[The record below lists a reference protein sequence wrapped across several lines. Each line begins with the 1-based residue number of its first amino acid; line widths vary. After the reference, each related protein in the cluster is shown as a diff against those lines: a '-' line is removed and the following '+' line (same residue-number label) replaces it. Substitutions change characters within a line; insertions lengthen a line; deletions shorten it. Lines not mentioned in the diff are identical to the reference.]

1 MLALHFLCVKG
12 TDMEIHWRDDL
23 LMNALIP
30 SLPSTPFT
38 LLGVVGDSVRHVIT
52 SSSQSKR
59 KSQSSHC
66 RTHFVCV
73 RWGEYIGGSCT
84 QEYKFKDSRLHARW
98 PGIPHTHPSIFFFF
112 AASYIIHQLMEK
124 QKGRHIATR
133 LVLYFFP
140 SPLFCIFFLV
150 VVVAHPGFRRHSASS
165 STVTLPTLAP
175 PRSEEEW
182 ARNLSI

>member
-52 SSSQSKR
+52 SSSKR

-73 RWGEYIGGSCT
+73 LRGIYW
-84 QEYKFKDSRLHARW
+84 RLLYTRIQVQRQSSARQMT
-98 PGIPHTHPSIFFFF
+98 GNSTHTHPFFFF

-140 SPLFCIFFLV
+140 SPLFCIFFFGCCCCSPRV
-150 VVVAHPGFRRHSASS
+150 PAAFRLILNGDTSDFS
-165 STVTLPTLAP
+165 ST
-175 PRSEEEW
+175 
-182 ARNLSI
+182 